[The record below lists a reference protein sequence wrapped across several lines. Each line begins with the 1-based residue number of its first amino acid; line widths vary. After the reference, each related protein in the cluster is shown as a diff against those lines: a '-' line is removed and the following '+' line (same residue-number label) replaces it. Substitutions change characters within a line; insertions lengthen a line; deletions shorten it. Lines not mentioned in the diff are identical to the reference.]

1 MATEAELLDLRQGA
15 RARAQRVSAEL
26 RKSATKVRSLP
37 RARTAQTTTPYFVSV
52 SGSALA
58 APRRTRWTIGLLFLA
73 FATVFVGYPAY
84 FQSAQ
89 YTTEAR
95 FAVRTG
101 ERATADP
108 IAALSALSNFTQ
120 AQDSLIIVNYLKSR
134 AMVDAL
140 EQKIDLRALFS
151 RRDIDWYSR
160 FDRDDEVERLVRY
173 WRNQVKASVESQ
185 SGIISVQFSAF
196 SPADAKL
203 IADTVVSIS
212 EELINTMSA
221 RARRDTLREAETEV
235 ARAEGRLS
243 ASRIALERLRNLDA
257 TLDPRKAADALGKL
271 IGELRL
277 DRAKLE
283 QDAVSAQRNLVG
295 ANAPQ
300 IQMLRTRMQ
309 VIDEQIASL
318 QARITASTSQSAAS
332 DGGKALGASITRFD
346 QIELE
351 RKVAEKQYT
360 EALTAL
366 ERARMNAGRQ
376 TMYLATF
383 VQPILPQEHSWPY
396 RIWFSLIGLGL
407 AVGATVGARA
417 LFGLVVRRRL

>member
-134 AMVDAL
+134 AIVDAL

-212 EELINTMSA
+212 EDLINTMSA
-221 RARRDTLREAETEV
+221 RARRDTLREAEAEV

-243 ASRIALERLRNLDA
+243 
-257 TLDPRKAADALGKL
+257 
-271 IGELRL
+271 
-277 DRAKLE
+277 AKLE